1 MRRAASWYHSVFIST
16 IEIRQI
22 QNGYEFGNEHKHHN
36 TYPGTF
42 IEMKKLIWML
52 KMGGGGDN
60 ENNQITIIIERLE
73 YTSPQNLNLMT
84 TLKSLTEKKLQKC

>member
-1 MRRAASWYHSVFIST
+1 
-16 IEIRQI
+16 
-22 QNGYEFGNEHKHHN
+22 
-36 TYPGTF
+36 
-42 IEMKKLIWML
+42 MKKLIWML